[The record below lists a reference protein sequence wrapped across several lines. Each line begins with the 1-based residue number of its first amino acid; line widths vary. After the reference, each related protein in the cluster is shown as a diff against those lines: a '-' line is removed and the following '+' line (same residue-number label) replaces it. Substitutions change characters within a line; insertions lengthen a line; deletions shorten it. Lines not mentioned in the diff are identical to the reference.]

1 MAKKASPSNGHKQK
15 VGSAYKREISYAPG
29 TTSPRSGQYAVRRDS
44 IHGEVLPPAGPSN
57 IIVRTANPLP
67 APKSVESQ

>member
-1 MAKKASPSNGHKQK
+1 MAKLPLTTRTGKKSRTRGEDSGRTRPWHHSVERRQRDQK
-15 VGSAYKREISYAPG
+15 RAL
-29 TTSPRSGQYAVRRDS
+29 
-44 IHGEVLPPAGPSN
+44 LPPPGPSN